1 MSNSQ
6 VCQKCQVVIG
16 NPWRDGGNLCWQCG
30 SDYDLFHPETRWIDD
45 SDSEPVPALRISL
58 QQPWWRRVFAHLGQV
73 RLIGALRSLASL
85 LMLCVLLPSSWA
97 RADDCSES
105 LMAEACACRSTASSN
120 QKQPASSDR
129 GSESHRRSRL
139 AKSAQARRTTSK
151 DTLTTSATAMLGK

>member
-1 MSNSQ
+1 MSKSQ
-6 VCQKCQVVIG
+6 VCQRCQGLLG
-16 NPWRDGGNLCWQCG
+16 NAWRSVGQLCWQCG
-30 SDYDLFHPETRWIDD
+30 IDYELFHRDSRSEE
-45 SDSEPVPALRISL
+45 SDSLPPGLRL
-58 QQPWWRRVFAHLGQV
+58 RLRLPWWRRLFGNLRHARPVT
-73 RLIGALRSLASL
+73 ALRSFASL